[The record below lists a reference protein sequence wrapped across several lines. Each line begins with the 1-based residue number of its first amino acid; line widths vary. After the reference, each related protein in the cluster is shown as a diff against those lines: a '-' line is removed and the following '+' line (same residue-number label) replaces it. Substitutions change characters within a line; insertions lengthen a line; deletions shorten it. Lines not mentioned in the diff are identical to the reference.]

1 MEEEYATLMSNDT
14 SNLVLRPRGTNVVTS
29 KWIFKHKFEVNGTLK
44 RYKAHLVLRRFTPR
58 PDVDYDENF
67 SPVVKSVMIRTVM
80 SLALSRDW
88 PIH

>member
-1 MEEEYATLMSNDT
+1 MEEEYATLVSNDT
-14 SNLVLRPRGTNVVTS
+14 SDLVPRPRGTNVVTS

-67 SPVVKSVMIRTVM
+67 SPVVKPVMVRTVM
-80 SLALSRDW
+80 SLALSQD
-88 PIH
+88 

>member
-67 SPVVKSVMIRTVM
+67 SPVVKPVMVRTVM
-80 SLALSRDW
+80 SLALSQD
-88 PIH
+88 